1 MMLSVKGILNS
12 IRKIRKRSFSE
23 TLEDIDDNIAALE
36 NRKVSSIS
44 SAKKIAFRITFFG
57 AVFYGTGLLSAYFFV
72 RPSSTY
78 GKVLFYSSAL
88 VYPFLILLLKYVF
101 TYLYLGSADSAER
114 KLKDLKK
121 RKAKIL
127 SEIMETQT
135 YNRANQLLRRFDPLG
150 IFQAEHMTP
159 IPSSGLQQKET
170 GDSSVVNRRPGP
182 FVPQVSLTKTPQ
194 TQVRKVAED
203 SSKFSLPPKPPPTPN
218 NVPVRHRPILPR
230 ERSVLDKVLDA
241 LVGDGPD
248 RRYALICRRCASHN
262 GMALAEEFEFLAFKC
277 CYCDFFNPARRVRR
291 NSLVPKLETFPSPT
305 AGPTPFTTSSSSTL
319 RSRRVYSASLANLNA
334 SETPG
339 ARMAR
344 QMTASEENVF
354 EASTTMQAT
363 EWGSLS
369 HLSSQP
375 PLSRLVEDSPPTD
388 GSPTPP
394 RTLSGEVEEDAVK
407 PPKYEPLEDEEEEED
422 VDKEQTLQNSPDHD
436 EVLSGSVFHD

>member
-1 MMLSVKGILNS
+1 MRRCAAAGWARERALKAQRNEFVQYERS
-12 IRKIRKRSFSE
+12 IRKRSFSE

-57 AVFYGTGLLSAYFFV
+57 AVFYGTGLLSAYFFF

-78 GKVLFYSSAL
+78 GKVLFFSSAL
-88 VYPFLILLLKYVF
+88 VYPFLILLLN
-101 TYLYLGSADSAER
+101 SER

-135 YNRANQLLRRFDPLG
+135 YNRANQLLR
-150 IFQAEHMTP
+150 
-159 IPSSGLQQKET
+159 SGLQQKET
-170 GDSSVVNRRPGP
+170 GDSTVVNRRPGL
-182 FVPQVSLTKTPQ
+182 FVPQASLMKTPQ
-194 TQVRKVAED
+194 TQIRKVAED
-203 SSKFSLPPKPPPTPN
+203 SSKFSLPPQPPPTPN

-344 QMTASEENVF
+344 PITASEENVF
-354 EASTTMQAT
+354 EASTTVQAT
-363 EWGSLS
+363 GWGSLS

-394 RTLSGEVEEDAVK
+394 GTPSGEVEEDAVK
-407 PPKYEPLEDEEEEED
+407 PHKYEPLEDEDMIIEERED

-436 EVLSGSVFHD
+436 EVLPESVFHD